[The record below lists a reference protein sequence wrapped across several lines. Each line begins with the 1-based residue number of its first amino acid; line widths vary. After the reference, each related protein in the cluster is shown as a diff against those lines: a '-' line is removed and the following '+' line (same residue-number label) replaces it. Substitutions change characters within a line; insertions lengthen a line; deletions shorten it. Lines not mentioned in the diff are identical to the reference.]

1 MLRLGQIDYLNT
13 QPLYSTLDRHLRG
26 PVRVVR
32 GVPTA
37 LNRALMAD
45 EVDLAPISAIEAA
58 RHADQVVVL
67 PDLAIASLGAVR
79 TVLLF
84 SWRPDPRELDGRVIA
99 VSDHSA
105 TSVALLDVLCRER
118 YAISAELR
126 PMPQDLEHMLAVAEA
141 ALLIGDAALVEAVR
155 HRAFPRPALGPNAIA
170 RPYIFDL
177 GDEWLKMTGLPFVFA
192 LWSARRDRLEAV
204 QAAGAPHALLAARAE
219 GIAAIPDIARAY
231 APRLGLE
238 PGTCA
243 TYLRDLRYTLGPDEI
258 EGLTTFCAWHC
269 PNSSRPAY
277 TLPGPLSGDRLNSP
291 EV

>member
-13 QPLYSTLDRHLRG
+13 QPLYFTLDRHLRG
-26 PVRVVR
+26 PVHVVR

-37 LNRALMAD
+37 LNRALVAD

-58 RHADQVVVL
+58 RHADHVVVL

-84 SWRPDPRELDGRVIA
+84 SWRPDPRELDGQVIA

-105 TSVALLDVLCRER
+105 TSVALLEVLCRER
-118 YAISAELR
+118 YAISAEFR
-126 PMPQDLEHMLAVAEA
+126 PMPQDLEHMLSVAEA

-192 LWSARRDRLEAV
+192 LWSARRDRLGAV
-204 QAAGAPHALLAARAE
+204 EAAGAPQALLAARAE
-219 GIAAIPDIARAY
+219 GLAAIPEIARAY

-243 TYLRDLRYTLGPDEI
+243 TYLRDLRYTLGPAEI
-258 EGLTTFCAWHC
+258 EGLMTFLRLA
-269 PNSSRPAY
+269 
-277 TLPGPLSGDRLNSP
+277 LPGFEPASLDIAHSLAG
-291 EV
+291 